1 MSVGVHPQVRIAVR
15 PYGSVVPLGF
25 LAFGIGMFMYA
36 AQDVEWVK
44 PAEGHTVGLMLAA
57 FVAPLEGLAAILA
70 FLARDT
76 MAGVALG
83 LFTGSW
89 LVTGLLT
96 MQAAP
101 GRLSA
106 ADGYF
111 LIAFTIVVLL
121 LALVGWLGQPLIAA
135 LLTVSAA
142 RGASAAVY
150 QLGGGRGWNQAAGW
164 IALGVFCVAMYGGL
178 AFLLEDARGRAVLP
192 LGRRGSSRE
201 AIEGDLDVQLAGLA
215 GEPGVRKHL

>member
-1 MSVGVHPQVRIAVR
+1 VSVHPQVRIAVR

-36 AQDVEWVK
+36 AQDADWVK
-44 PAEGHTVGLMLAA
+44 ATEGHTIGLMLVT
-57 FVAPLEGLAAILA
+57 FVAPLEGIATVLA

-89 LVTGLLT
+89 LMTGFLT
-96 MQAAP
+96 MQAKP
-101 GRLSA
+101 GQLSA

-111 LIAFTIVVLL
+111 LIAFTVAVLV
-121 LALVGWLGQPLIAA
+121 LASVAWLGQPLIAA
-135 LLTVSAA
+135 LLSVSAV
-142 RGASAAVY
+142 RGGTAAVY
-150 QLGGGRGWNQAAGW
+150 QLGGGRGWNHVSGW
-164 IALGVFCVAMYGGL
+164 IALGVFCVAVYGGL

-192 LGRRGSSRE
+192 IARRGSSRE
-201 AIEGDLDVQLAGLA
+201 AIEGDLDVQLAGVA
-215 GEPGVRKHL
+215 AEAGVRKHL

>member
-70 FLARDT
+70 FL
-76 MAGVALG
+76 
-83 LFTGSW
+83 
-89 LVTGLLT
+89 GLLT

-164 IALGVFCVAMYGGL
+164 IALGVFCVAM
-178 AFLLEDARGRAVLP
+178 
-192 LGRRGSSRE
+192 
-201 AIEGDLDVQLAGLA
+201 
-215 GEPGVRKHL
+215 